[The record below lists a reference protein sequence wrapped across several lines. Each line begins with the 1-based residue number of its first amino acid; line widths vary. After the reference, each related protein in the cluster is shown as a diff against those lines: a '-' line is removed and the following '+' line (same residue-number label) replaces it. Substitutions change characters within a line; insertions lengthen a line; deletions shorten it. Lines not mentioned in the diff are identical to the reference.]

1 MNFVVAVDFSDVTPI
16 VLDALPALLPGSSTD
31 DHHLYL
37 IHVAEPD
44 PEFVGWGAGPDV
56 VRDQMAEEFAR
67 EHEQLAELADGL
79 RGALEMEVTP
89 LLVQGPTAET
99 LCSQAESLDAAMIV
113 VGSHGHGAAYD
124 LVVGSISSAIIKQCQ
139 RAVLV
144 VPSNL
149 GG

>member
-1 MNFVVAVDFSDVTPI
+1 MNIVVAVDFSDVTPI
-16 VLDALPALLPGSSTD
+16 VLDALPALLPSSSTD
-31 DHHLYL
+31 EHHVYL

-44 PEFVGWGAGPDV
+44 PEFVGWEAGPDV
-56 VRDQMAEEFAR
+56 VREQMAEEFAR
-67 EHEQLAELADGL
+67 ERSQIAEIADGL
-79 RGALEMEVTP
+79 QGALDMEVTP

-99 LCSQAESLDAAMIV
+99 ICSQAESLDAAMIV

-124 LVVGSISSAIIKQCQ
+124 LVVGSISSAIIKQCR

-144 VPSNL
+144 VPANL

>member
-1 MNFVVAVDFSDVTPI
+1 MNIVVAVDFSDVTPI
-16 VLDALPALLPGSSTD
+16 VLDALPALLPDSSSAE
-31 DHHLYL
+31 HHVYL

-44 PEFVGWGAGPDV
+44 PEFVGWEAGPDV
-56 VRDQMAEEFAR
+56 VREQMAEEFAR
-67 EHEQLAELADGL
+67 EHSQIAEIADGL
-79 RGALEMEVTP
+79 QGALDMEVTP

-99 LCSQAESLDAAMIV
+99 ICSQAESLDAAMIV

-124 LVVGSISSAIIKQCQ
+124 LVVGSISSAIIKQCR

-144 VPSNL
+144 VPANL

>member
-1 MNFVVAVDFSDVTPI
+1 MNIVVAVDFSDVTPI
-16 VLDALPALLPGSSTD
+16 VLDALPALLPDSSTD
-31 DHHLYL
+31 EHHVYL

-44 PEFVGWGAGPDV
+44 PEFVGWEAGPDV
-56 VRDQMAEEFAR
+56 VREQMAEEFAR
-67 EHEQLAELADGL
+67 EHSQIAELAEGL
-79 RGALEMEVTP
+79 QGALEIEVTP

-99 LCSQAESLDAAMIV
+99 VCSQAESLDAAMIV

-124 LVVGSISSAIIKQCQ
+124 LVVGSVSSAIIKQCQ

-144 VPSNL
+144 VPANL